1 MRKDVSCMID
11 WYEEMADADW
21 KASLVMDCV
30 NGSDHHIWWKA
41 IIHRKIRHYLQIN
54 RWKDVS

>member
-1 MRKDVSCMID
+1 MID

-30 NGSDHHIWWKA
+30 DGSDHHIWWKA